1 MRYSQNIRR
10 FPKVA
15 RIARQAVTTIEY
27 ALIAALVAIGT
38 VPAMTALG
46 TSLSTKFTGVSGF
59 FTGTSHSASASS
71 GGSTG
76 STSSGSTTS
85 GGTSSGGT
93 TSGGTT
99 SGGTSSGGGGGDGG
113 DRTDNQNVNQQFGWD
128 QQSGGLQSMAG
139 G

>member
-1 MRYSQNIRR
+1 MRYSNKIRR

-46 TSLSTKFTGVSGF
+46 TSLSTKFTGISGF
-59 FTGTSHSASASS
+59 FTGASQSASTSS

-76 STSSGSTTS
+76 STSPGSTT
-85 GGTSSGGT
+85 SGGT

-99 SGGTSSGGGGGDGG
+99 SGGSTSGGTTSGWDGGGD
-113 DRTDNQNVNQQFGWD
+113 RSDNQNNNQRFGWD
-128 QQSGGLQSMAG
+128 QRGAGSPSTAG

>member
-1 MRYSQNIRR
+1 MRYSHSIRR

-38 VPAMTALG
+38 VPAMTTLG
-46 TSLSTKFTGVSGF
+46 TSLGTKFTSVSGF
-59 FTGTSHSASASS
+59 FTGTSHSASTSS

-76 STSSGSTTS
+76 STSPGSTT
-85 GGTSSGGT
+85 TGGT
-93 TSGGTT
+93 TSGG
-99 SGGTSSGGGGGDGG
+99 G
-113 DRTDNQNVNQQFGWD
+113 DRTDNHNDNQQFGWD
-128 QQSGGLQSMAG
+128 QQSGGLQSTAG

>member
-46 TSLSTKFTGVSGF
+46 TSLSTKFTGISGF
-59 FTGTSHSASASS
+59 FTGTSNSASTS
-71 GGSTG
+71 GSTG

-85 GGTSSGGT
+85 GGT
-93 TSGGTT
+93 TSG
-99 SGGTSSGGGGGDGG
+99 GG
-113 DRTDNQNVNQQFGWD
+113 DRTDNHTYNQQFGWD
-128 QQSGGLQSMAG
+128 QQSGGLQSTAG

>member
-85 GGTSSGGT
+85 GGSS
-93 TSGGTT
+93 SGGTT
-99 SGGTSSGGGGGDGG
+99 SGGTSSGGGGDDGG

>member
-85 GGTSSGGT
+85 GGT

-99 SGGTSSGGGGGDGG
+99 SGGGGGG
-113 DRTDNQNVNQQFGWD
+113 DRTDNQNFNQQFGWD